1 MNVRRGI
8 ATFRGH
14 RVPHIDFIGRRRIWF
29 TISGV
34 LILLSLIGLIAVGL
48 KFSIDFK
55 GGALLQFQNKSGA
68 SAQDYQDALSK
79 YGLKDSTVEII
90 NGNKV
95 QIRTKSLENLTNT
108 GAASTS
114 ASPSTSP
121 SVSPSPSVSASPS
134 VSPSASPTSQAT
146 AGPGGASPTPSPTAS
161 AAPTP
166 SASASGPVIATQTP
180 PASQNLVNNQ
190 VRVAIA
196 KVAGISPDAI
206 DEQDVGP
213 TWGSQISAKAF
224 QGLLIFLVLVA
235 IYIGARFELKMA
247 GAALTALAHD
257 LIITAGIYA
266 LVGREVTPAAVIA
279 ILTILGYSLYDTV
292 VIFDKIKENT
302 DQAAL
307 VARETYGG
315 VVNISLNQTLMRS
328 VNTSL
333 VVLLP
338 IGSLLL
344 FGGSTLK
351 DFAFALFVG
360 VAVGTYSSIFVASP
374 ILVTFKER
382 EPKYQQI
389 KSRATQRAAR
399 PVTPAKPAARPAA
412 AVRASQT
419 RSTQGKGSQ
428 RRPVQPAP
436 TASGNGEVTAG
447 AAGNGQP
454 ASDGVVSPTPTAT
467 PTAAPAA
474 TSSSSARP
482 SSGGSG
488 AARKK
493 AGSKPKP
500 KRRRR

>member
-1 MNVRRGI
+1 MNVRQGI
-8 ATFRGH
+8 STFRGH
-14 RVPHIDFIGRRRIWF
+14 RVPHVDFIGRRKIWF
-29 TISGV
+29 ALSGG
-34 LILLSLIGLIAVGL
+34 LIALSLIGLFAIGL
-48 KFSIDFK
+48 KFSIDFT
-55 GGALLQFQNKSGA
+55 GGALLQFQNTSGA
-68 SAQDYQDALSK
+68 SPQDYQAVLSR

-108 GAASTS
+108 TTPTPTAS
-114 ASPSTSP
+114 ASPSPTA
-121 SVSPSPSVSASPS
+121 SPSPSP
-134 VSPSASPTSQAT
+134 SPTTQAT
-146 AGPGGASPTPSPTAS
+146 AGPGGVSPSPSASVSPTPSATAS
-161 AAPTP
+161 P
-166 SASASGPVIATQTP
+166 ATISTQSP
-180 PASQNLVNNQ
+180 PPSQNLVNDQ
-190 VRVAIA
+190 VRVGLA
-196 KVAGISPDAI
+196 KVAGISPDTI

-213 TWGSQISAKAF
+213 TWGSQISAKAI
-224 QGLLIFLVLVA
+224 QGLVIFLILVA
-235 IYIGARFELKMA
+235 LYIGVRFEVKMA
-247 GAALTALAHD
+247 GSALAALGHD

-389 KSRATQRAAR
+389 RTRATQRAAAGKSAA
-399 PVTPAKPAARPAA
+399 PASPAATRPAA
-412 AVRASQT
+412 PARTSQS
-419 RSTQGKGSQ
+419 RSSQGKDSQ
-428 RRPVQPAP
+428 PRPVQPVPAG
-436 TASGNGEVTAG
+436 ASGNGEVTG
-447 AAGNGQP
+447 ATGNGQ
-454 ASDGVVSPTPTAT
+454 AAGDGLVSPQPA
-467 PTAAPAA
+467 AAPAA
-474 TSSSSARP
+474 TSARP
-482 SSGGSG
+482 SSGSSGG

-493 AGSKPKP
+493 PGAKPKP